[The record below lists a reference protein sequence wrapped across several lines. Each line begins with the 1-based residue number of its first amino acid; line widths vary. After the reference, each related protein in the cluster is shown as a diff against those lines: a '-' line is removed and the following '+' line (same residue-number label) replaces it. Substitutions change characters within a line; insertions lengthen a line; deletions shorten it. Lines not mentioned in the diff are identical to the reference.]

1 MKQLFISIICLLIIQ
16 VTFGQNKIIEQELI
30 KKNQNAI
37 IEEFA
42 TNGAE
47 KYNYNYQM
55 AEWQNCLDE
64 GLKKDS
70 TIAYLWQQ
78 KSMPYFKA
86 KKYEIGMKY
95 IDKAVKYDPE
105 RWQSYRAFIKCIFAK
120 TYKEAIIDFED
131 CKKKFGNNYVMDH
144 TYNFYIG
151 LSYLQL
157 NEYSK
162 AEMLFNEYI
171 EDLFKNRQG
180 LEHPT
185 ALFYYGISKYE
196 QKKWG
201 EAIIEFDKALKIYPN
216 FSDAKYYKA
225 ICLAR
230 LEKQEKRNVN
240 QVRQVF
246 DNHANVCLMIESEY
260 GSTMLKDLV
269 NYFKIK
275 YGN

>member
-70 TIAYLWQQ
+70 TVAYLWQQ

-151 LSYLQL
+151 LSYLS
-157 NEYSK
+157 N
-162 AEMLFNEYI
+162 
-171 EDLFKNRQG
+171 
-180 LEHPT
+180 
-185 ALFYYGISKYE
+185 
-196 QKKWG
+196 
-201 EAIIEFDKALKIYPN
+201 
-216 FSDAKYYKA
+216 
-225 ICLAR
+225 
-230 LEKQEKRNVN
+230 
-240 QVRQVF
+240 
-246 DNHANVCLMIESEY
+246 
-260 GSTMLKDLV
+260 
-269 NYFKIK
+269 
-275 YGN
+275 